1 MSQPT
6 HESRWGA
13 GLQSQPWRVLL
24 AAMTMA
30 ATGCAT
36 PADPLWKRPGSTAIA
51 LEVDRAACKTQ
62 ALVSGNP
69 TAEQLEVEVGL
80 CLRQLGWYPSP

>member
-6 HESRWGA
+6 DARQWAA
-13 GLQSQPWRVLL
+13 GLQSQAWRVLL
-24 AAMTMA
+24 AAMAMA
-30 ATGCAT
+30 VTGCAT
-36 PADPLWKRPGSTAIA
+36 PADPLWKRPGSGAIA
-51 LEVDRAACKTQ
+51 LEVDQAACKTQ

-80 CLRQLGWYPSP
+80 CLRQLGWYPNR

>member
-1 MSQPT
+1 MSQPIDARQRT
-6 HESRWGA
+6 A
-13 GLQSQPWRVLL
+13 CLQWEPWRVLL
-24 AAMTMA
+24 VAMTMA

-36 PADPLWKRPGSTAIA
+36 PANQSWQRPGSSAIA
-51 LEVDRAACKTQ
+51 LEVDQ
-62 ALVSGNP
+62 ASCQVQSLVSGNP

>member
-6 HESRWGA
+6 DARRWAA
-13 GLQSQPWRVLL
+13 GLQSRPWRVLL

-30 ATGCAT
+30 AAGCAT
-36 PADPLWKRPGSTAIA
+36 PADQLWKRPGSTATA

-80 CLRQLGWYPSP
+80 CLRRLGWYPNR

>member
-1 MSQPT
+1 MSQPVDK
-6 HESRWGA
+6 RQWAA

-24 AAMTMA
+24 AAMTMV

-36 PADPLWKRPGSTAIA
+36 PADQLWKRPGSSAIA
-51 LEVDRAACKTQ
+51 LEVDQAACKAK
-62 ALVSGNP
+62 ALVSGNL

-80 CLRQLGWYPSP
+80 CLRQLGWYPTR